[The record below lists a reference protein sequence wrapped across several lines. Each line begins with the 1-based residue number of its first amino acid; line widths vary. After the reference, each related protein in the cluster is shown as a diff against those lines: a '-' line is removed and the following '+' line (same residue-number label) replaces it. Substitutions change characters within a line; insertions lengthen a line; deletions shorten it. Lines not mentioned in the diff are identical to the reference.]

1 MIVAHLIWGLA
12 LGAFASGTR
21 AEKNYITIKQKER
34 PMDTYLQP
42 PIQRQINV
50 GPGERAVSIAT
61 GLAGMYLVLTR
72 RPNLKVSLPL
82 VLDAGYMI
90 YRGATGHCVFYQ
102 MMEINRSLEGNKG
115 IQVQRAVT
123 VNLPREQLYR
133 IWRNFENLP
142 RFMKHLQ
149 RVDVDEATG
158 GKRSHWVAKGPF
170 GREIKW
176 DAEMTEDRQNEYI
189 AWQSLPGS
197 FVGSTGSV
205 RFIDAPNTLGTIV
218 HVLMQY
224 NPPGGSMGAMIARLF
239 GEEPGQQLRSDL
251 RNFKMMMETGEI
263 ASVEGQSS
271 GRNKAYGRSIMERK
285 RHRDLVEEASAQS
298 FPASDAP
305 AWISGRER
313 ERRVTE

>member
-1 MIVAHLIWGLA
+1 
-12 LGAFASGTR
+12 
-21 AEKNYITIKQKER
+21 
-34 PMDTYLQP
+34 MDTYLQS
-42 PIQRQINV
+42 PIQRRVNV
-50 GPGERAVSIAT
+50 GLGERGVSIAA
-61 GLAGMYLVLTR
+61 GLAGMYIILTR
-72 RPNLKVSLPL
+72 RPNWKIGLPMA
-82 VLDAGYMI
+82 LDAGYMI
-90 YRGATGHCVFYQ
+90 YRGATGHCVLYQ
-102 MMEINRSLEGNKG
+102 MMEINRSTEGNKG

-123 VNLPREQLYR
+123 VNLPREQLYN

-149 RVDVDEATG
+149 RVDVDETTG
-158 GKRSHWVAKGPF
+158 GRNSHWVAKAPF
-170 GREIKW
+170 GRDIAWNAEI
-176 DAEMTEDRQNEYI
+176 TEDRENEYI

-197 FVGSTGSV
+197 IVGSTGSV

-218 HVLMQY
+218 HVSMQY
-224 NPPGGSMGAMIARLF
+224 NPPGGSLGALIARMF

-271 GRNKAYGRSIMERK
+271 GRNKEYGRSIMERK

-313 ERRVTE
+313 ERKVTE